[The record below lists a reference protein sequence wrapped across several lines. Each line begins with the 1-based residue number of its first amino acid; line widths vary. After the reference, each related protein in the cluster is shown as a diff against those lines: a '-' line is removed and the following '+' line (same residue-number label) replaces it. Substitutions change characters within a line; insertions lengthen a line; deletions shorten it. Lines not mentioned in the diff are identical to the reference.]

1 MGIVSRYGL
10 QAAAF
15 DNVIGAI
22 AWMGGPMDVGFYT
35 FLASEGI
42 QSMALAAIERNE
54 WRRLEEKRSEA
65 EEARAEVETAK
76 Q

>member
-1 MGIVSRYGL
+1 MTACVRYGL

-42 QSMALAAIERNE
+42 QSMVFATIAP
-54 WRRLEEKRSEA
+54 
-65 EEARAEVETAK
+65 
-76 Q
+76 